1 MPWSSAKVQRQNR
14 RQEPVAWRTLRRWVD
29 HLEQRGEVL
38 RIPRPVDVVHEAGAI
53 ADLLVKNNGP
63 AVIFEQPRLAD
74 GTISDIPLV
83 MNLFGSED
91 RTLRAL
97 GVETETAIGDRM
109 VAMMKP
115 DVPRYLKR
123 PWEALPLAMDA
134 LAFAPKRKRRGRV
147 QRIVDTDPDLTKLPI
162 PTT

>member
-1 MPWSSAKVQRQNR
+1 M
-14 RQEPVAWRTLRRWVD
+14 
-29 HLEQRGEVL
+29 
-38 RIPRPVDVVHEAGAI
+38 
-53 ADLLVKNNGP
+53 
-63 AVIFEQPRLAD
+63 IFEQPRLAD
-74 GTISDIPLV
+74 GSISDVPLV

-147 QRIVDTDPDLTKLPI
+147 QRIVDKDPDLTKLPI
-162 PTT
+162 PTTWPMDGGAYITLPLVVTRTLPLAITTSACTGPRSLGQRKQGCTGKFTSTAQTMPQLG

>member
-1 MPWSSAKVQRQNR
+1 M
-14 RQEPVAWRTLRRWVD
+14 AWRTLKRWVD

-53 ADLLVKNNGP
+53 ADLLVKNDGP

-74 GTISDIPLV
+74 GSISDVPLV

-115 DVPRYLKR
+115 DVP
-123 PWEALPLAMDA
+123 
-134 LAFAPKRKRRGRV
+134 
-147 QRIVDTDPDLTKLPI
+147 
-162 PTT
+162 